1 MCICIEYLRE
11 NDKYDTTREDFSKPK
26 LLDHEKIEYLFVL
39 SFFKKKKLHNIV
51 PKHHPHHFKTAYM
64 TSI

>member
-26 LLDHEKIEYLFVL
+26 LLDHEKIRISICFV
-39 SFFKKKKLHNIV
+39 FF
-51 PKHHPHHFKTAYM
+51 
-64 TSI
+64 